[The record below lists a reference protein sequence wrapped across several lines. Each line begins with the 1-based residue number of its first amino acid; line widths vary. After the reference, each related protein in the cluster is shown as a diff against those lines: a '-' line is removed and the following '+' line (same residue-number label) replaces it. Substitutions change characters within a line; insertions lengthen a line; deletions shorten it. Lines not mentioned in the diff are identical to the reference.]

1 MALHMNGSASNV
13 PQWRPSEAQCASNAA
28 GVLLLNVT
36 GADDTVVS
44 LQHLLLRGCD
54 GALAGIRSVT
64 PSASA
69 TASGMA
75 AGNAN
80 TTGGGGGKGAG
91 AQYSACFH
99 VSAAVVE
106 VDSVEAVRCNSSI
119 VAASVHV
126 RASSFVQAQST
137 SPSAALKV
145 DASVATVTDC
155 SFMNNTGGAAL
166 DVRSAVRCNVTRST
180 FEGNEGAGALEL
192 HVTLDSP
199 EVHLSSVR
207 LVRNAGRQPAVL
219 VLAPVLGDGSVS
231 LYQCEFMAN
240 TAESNGYGSALHV
253 SSALTVSMDQCEV
266 SNNTLG
272 VLGILN
278 IPTVNVGFGHIT
290 HSLFSNNNAT
300 ALNCFYGCEVS
311 DSVFR
316 NNSAWSDGGAINS
329 GSPLN
334 VTRCSFTQNVVPGDG
349 GAIRDSSRS
358 SAVTDCTFE
367 YNRAKQGGAIAGFR
381 SNDITRCSF
390 SHNEAQFGG
399 AVALDY
405 EGGWSPSVIRASSFY
420 SNVATD
426 KGGSLLVGDV
436 LDMTA
441 AKGGHHVY
449 VDECVFSN
457 SSASSGGAIHLTAA
471 TLTLDG
477 CLVDGGSTSVSSGLY
492 ALECAYS
499 RWIYGDEHK
508 PVLEAN
514 NTVFRNA
521 LVDTNVCN
529 GVLQSN
535 CSWSELSDC
544 ESDDVEA
551 CLQCPYGNCEIDTNH
566 GCKCMN
572 VDKYCYGDGSSS
584 GLDPLLIGLFC
595 AAGAV
600 VAVTGVACTAL
611 GVWYMQRQRKAG
623 YESINDTSH

>member
-192 HVTLDSP
+192 HVTRDSP
-199 EVHLSSVR
+199 E
-207 LVRNAGRQPAVL
+207 
-219 VLAPVLGDGSVS
+219 
-231 LYQCEFMAN
+231 
-240 TAESNGYGSALHV
+240 
-253 SSALTVSMDQCEV
+253 CEV